1 MNETELR
8 DIRIENAKQ
17 AGYFKGLLE
26 GLLSAG
32 IDMGDH
38 YYIRSE
44 VFEKVESECEK
55 AKINFGL

>member
-8 DIRIENAKQ
+8 KKMIENAKQ

-26 GLLSAG
+26 GLLCSG

-44 VFEKVESECEK
+44 VFENVEAECEK
-55 AKINFGL
+55 AKVSFGL

>member
-8 DIRIENAKQ
+8 KQMLENAKQ

-44 VFEKVESECEK
+44 VFENVKTGCEK
-55 AKINFGL
+55 AKVSFGL